1 MKNKLTDLNDHLM
14 AEIERLTDESLKGDK
29 LAEEIAR
36 AKALAPLA
44 SNVIQNAA
52 LLLDAAKF
60 SHDYKGTNGALPKSL
75 ELLGLSNGG

>member
-52 LLLDAAKF
+52 LLLEGAKF
-60 SHDYKGTNGALPKSL
+60 AREWKGTTGTLPKSL